1 MASGNADGES
11 LPQRVIGG
19 GIAPHQFHCGPVI
32 LPWLTTLEWIG
43 TQLPR
48 SHLDLVRVTSAAS
61 MGIAVFFTSLHILW
75 PVYPLENRY
84 RIQRANGIPLP
95 ESSFELAP
103 AHACAFRAI
112 SS

>member
-48 SHLDLVRVTSAAS
+48 SHLDLVRVTKGHISRIPNPRLRLEKS
-61 MGIAVFFTSLHILW
+61 SPKKRELRFF
-75 PVYPLENRY
+75 
-84 RIQRANGIPLP
+84 
-95 ESSFELAP
+95 
-103 AHACAFRAI
+103 
-112 SS
+112 